1 MTKELGYEDEHDI
14 ELLKQFI
21 TYKFFV
27 QQLNEPKKSKQDK
40 AKCVANL
47 YQTSNILYII
57 VSMQKMVIFD
67 RDCFIQN

>member
-47 YQTSNILYII
+47 YQTSKYSIYYCIYAKDGYI
-57 VSMQKMVIFD
+57 
-67 RDCFIQN
+67 

>member
-40 AKCVANL
+40 AKCVAKFIPNPE
-47 YQTSNILYII
+47 YSTYYCIYIGYI
-57 VSMQKMVIFD
+57 
-67 RDCFIQN
+67 